1 MAAVDADLDLNRLRR
16 RQVEVL
22 TRALGQF
29 VTLKST
35 AEGWQPVQP
44 LPLHSESVSG
54 GDISVHLGRKSITVN
69 GKTSDIYRMTAS
81 IPLDADVSRDTQ
93 GQFSAYLSEL
103 RDWQAVLESPGIRN
117 LWNYFVGAS
126 TTLEMLDAHTRIT
139 RSQMRSPVPGQAA
152 EFAHSRDLLMVET
165 SLVDPT
171 TVVYVATSF
180 PTTDDDPA
188 YMRQQPNIK
197 RVESDLWAW
206 CVELGTPADAISL
219 STQQQNQRTAE
230 LNAVRKPRACV
241 QVTCFMH
248 LELKSWKSN
257 NALAC
262 RAATNLI
269 PALVAYLR
277 LHGAPPRLARIGPV
291 ISLERTEWRR
301 TPDAETAWEAVYSVA
316 TRNQRMADSAAIN
329 QPILS
334 RILDLET
341 SSTSPPTQPPP
352 LSHHTRRVSSLT
364 TYLSSSFERQQGEA
378 SALGTHA
385 GGILRDGEEEAV
397 VATRA
402 RLSGSILELVIDAS
416 KWHSDKRSADIS
428 IAVRGFRSARQ
439 LFQSIKEMHSA
450 APELFT
456 STQLELTWDS
466 FKLTQ
471 DQAAAGS
478 DARRNSLAL
487 PSSARRAQEADRK
500 MVANLTAAQLVRCFA
515 IRSQKSS
522 RRRYL
527 VRVLNPPIMAS
538 AADYAASDGESS
550 TADSTFV
557 ADNSDESTADRVYG
571 VSIAVCRGAEP
582 DNEAGVRVNGLKIE
596 VSPFSLDPAS
606 FKARPGSVSSSSS
619 NRVLKKQQ
627 QRSRS
632 LSLRQT
638 TPKPTSKPAL
648 PVSTPVNCTPAP
660 EHRDNPLHRVV
671 SRRASAAPSASSRV
685 TDPGEQS
692 NSSSDIRAREPNGQ
706 GTGLE
711 PEPVEPQ
718 DLPLARLRQASQVP
732 SAKWVSMGTA
742 ASGAIAVSRAE
753 LWPPI
758 QEAPEQG
765 VCRTNE
771 PLMTGMLLRAE
782 ALVEGWTI
790 FDVAALA
797 TGLELTAAVS
807 GLWAE
812 AHEIEQ
818 ISANA
823 SIVRCASAG
832 TWAVAARDAVVCRTW
847 RTNARSSRID
857 VAECSIDPPN
867 PQELPVVAASNPIR
881 ADLALSAWVLE
892 KSHLAD
898 TQTDDRQP
906 ARLRSSSVA
915 TMTGSPAVD
924 AEVESQRRKQHVVK
938 ITHYLQYHP
947 RGWLALNEDGAGMRR
962 FGAALGIDTQKNE
975 ALLDTLFPPIP
986 PPGSKD
992 ALVSSITKLVRRLD
1006 EHGAPPAVVW
1016 SRNANVLSV
1025 EFAPDHVQFR
1035 YRMAAWGA
1043 PRRPTPASSSTASSH
1058 HAGRQLRGEPLQAM
1072 SAIPASFEDS
1082 EYVEAEFRIE
1092 HRVWAFGSWTAG
1104 SAHVELTIEPFY
1116 ATSAVA
1122 CFVDPE
1128 ADPHATR
1135 VRVRHHRAQLLPRV
1149 EEDGEA
1155 MEMAWPTVHL
1165 AVARREGKHKAKP
1178 AEEPEAKPAAS
1189 SLAGP
1194 RVAPWSVPP
1203 RVVVNGVTA
1212 RVRYLRRDENGRGF
1226 YARCLSV
1233 AAREASRLA
1242 RAPPPTNEL
1251 FMERLP
1257 DPEPAQEPMV
1267 AEPDRTSRDTQPAAA
1282 SQIAIQNYSV
1292 QATLGGNC
1300 RVARPNQFA
1309 DIMKSTFARIRHE
1322 IELLDAQ
1329 SPRSRLMQQQ
1339 QQQQDSSDARSSIS
1353 LMTAIAEDDGW
1364 EQRQSGDVAVF
1375 ERLLPEL
1382 SAEVP
1387 VTVAQSVLQGASVQ
1401 QVSQLL
1407 TQHWERQR
1415 WDRVL
1420 FGERRVLE
1428 YVPDAPHA
1436 AGGVSV
1442 EHSAVHVPLLFDRR
1456 DALTVAAVEQ
1466 AAYLPVRQQL
1476 RNARGPPAC
1485 GTSSTLG
1492 DYFEPTVTLVEASVP
1507 GSQPLSSVVRAQV
1520 PLYAVRVDPIDGFER
1535 ARGRAYAYPSCRV
1548 TIASSVDLLGTVPL
1562 ALRRALAARIPESH
1576 LEQLRQR
1583 LQEPLWPRLEAPAAH
1598 RRLVPDGGG
1607 GSAGWAAGEASEEDI
1622 DG

>member
-1 MAAVDADLDLNRLRR
+1 MSEPSAHAFVVTGASGGLGQAIVHTLARRAAEQHEQRHIILVGRNRRLLESASAQEVNTFTRTYLLPDIDLSQPADSVTAPVIAKLRAVAEPLASPRLTLIHCAGTLGDLAKTIGQYGEQETTEYIATNLTSYCALTSRFLDYAQGTGASRICVVNISSLLAVRAFPNWGLYAAIKAARDQLLCVVAEESKNDARVRTLSYAPGPLDNSMQQMVRQTLGDSEQRQLYAQMHQDGKLVNLDTTAGLLCDLLGKLRR

-54 GDISVHLGRKSITVN
+54 GDISVHLGRKPITVN

-277 LHGAPPRLARIGPV
+277 LHGAPPRLARIGPA

-316 TRNQRMADSAAIN
+316 TRNQRTADSAAIN

-487 PSSARRAQEADRK
+487 SSSARRAQEADRK

-571 VSIAVCRGAEP
+571 VSIAVCRGA
-582 DNEAGVRVNGLKIE
+582 
-596 VSPFSLDPAS
+596 
-606 FKARPGSVSSSSS
+606 
-619 NRVLKKQQ
+619 
-627 QRSRS
+627 
-632 LSLRQT
+632 
-638 TPKPTSKPAL
+638 
-648 PVSTPVNCTPAP
+648 
-660 EHRDNPLHRVV
+660 
-671 SRRASAAPSASSRV
+671 
-685 TDPGEQS
+685 
-692 NSSSDIRAREPNGQ
+692 
-706 GTGLE
+706 
-711 PEPVEPQ
+711 
-718 DLPLARLRQASQVP
+718 
-732 SAKWVSMGTA
+732 
-742 ASGAIAVSRAE
+742 
-753 LWPPI
+753 
-758 QEAPEQG
+758 
-765 VCRTNE
+765 
-771 PLMTGMLLRAE
+771 
-782 ALVEGWTI
+782 
-790 FDVAALA
+790 
-797 TGLELTAAVS
+797 
-807 GLWAE
+807 
-812 AHEIEQ
+812 
-818 ISANA
+818 
-823 SIVRCASAG
+823 
-832 TWAVAARDAVVCRTW
+832 
-847 RTNARSSRID
+847 
-857 VAECSIDPPN
+857 
-867 PQELPVVAASNPIR
+867 
-881 ADLALSAWVLE
+881 
-892 KSHLAD
+892 
-898 TQTDDRQP
+898 
-906 ARLRSSSVA
+906 
-915 TMTGSPAVD
+915 
-924 AEVESQRRKQHVVK
+924 
-938 ITHYLQYHP
+938 
-947 RGWLALNEDGAGMRR
+947 
-962 FGAALGIDTQKNE
+962 
-975 ALLDTLFPPIP
+975 
-986 PPGSKD
+986 
-992 ALVSSITKLVRRLD
+992 
-1006 EHGAPPAVVW
+1006 
-1016 SRNANVLSV
+1016 
-1025 EFAPDHVQFR
+1025 
-1035 YRMAAWGA
+1035 
-1043 PRRPTPASSSTASSH
+1043 
-1058 HAGRQLRGEPLQAM
+1058 
-1072 SAIPASFEDS
+1072 
-1082 EYVEAEFRIE
+1082 
-1092 HRVWAFGSWTAG
+1092 
-1104 SAHVELTIEPFY
+1104 
-1116 ATSAVA
+1116 
-1122 CFVDPE
+1122 
-1128 ADPHATR
+1128 
-1135 VRVRHHRAQLLPRV
+1135 
-1149 EEDGEA
+1149 
-1155 MEMAWPTVHL
+1155 
-1165 AVARREGKHKAKP
+1165 
-1178 AEEPEAKPAAS
+1178 
-1189 SLAGP
+1189 
-1194 RVAPWSVPP
+1194 
-1203 RVVVNGVTA
+1203 
-1212 RVRYLRRDENGRGF
+1212 
-1226 YARCLSV
+1226 
-1233 AAREASRLA
+1233 
-1242 RAPPPTNEL
+1242 
-1251 FMERLP
+1251 
-1257 DPEPAQEPMV
+1257 
-1267 AEPDRTSRDTQPAAA
+1267 
-1282 SQIAIQNYSV
+1282 
-1292 QATLGGNC
+1292 
-1300 RVARPNQFA
+1300 
-1309 DIMKSTFARIRHE
+1309 
-1322 IELLDAQ
+1322 
-1329 SPRSRLMQQQ
+1329 
-1339 QQQQDSSDARSSIS
+1339 
-1353 LMTAIAEDDGW
+1353 
-1364 EQRQSGDVAVF
+1364 
-1375 ERLLPEL
+1375 
-1382 SAEVP
+1382 
-1387 VTVAQSVLQGASVQ
+1387 
-1401 QVSQLL
+1401 
-1407 TQHWERQR
+1407 
-1415 WDRVL
+1415 
-1420 FGERRVLE
+1420 
-1428 YVPDAPHA
+1428 
-1436 AGGVSV
+1436 
-1442 EHSAVHVPLLFDRR
+1442 
-1456 DALTVAAVEQ
+1456 
-1466 AAYLPVRQQL
+1466 
-1476 RNARGPPAC
+1476 
-1485 GTSSTLG
+1485 
-1492 DYFEPTVTLVEASVP
+1492 
-1507 GSQPLSSVVRAQV
+1507 
-1520 PLYAVRVDPIDGFER
+1520 
-1535 ARGRAYAYPSCRV
+1535 
-1548 TIASSVDLLGTVPL
+1548 
-1562 ALRRALAARIPESH
+1562 
-1576 LEQLRQR
+1576 
-1583 LQEPLWPRLEAPAAH
+1583 
-1598 RRLVPDGGG
+1598 
-1607 GSAGWAAGEASEEDI
+1607 
-1622 DG
+1622 